1 MTSQLKQAIDIAQ
14 SLSLAEQLELLK
26 TLSAIIQ
33 RTHSLETQATTTTDR
48 PHPQCWGTN
57 EVKPVTPS
65 DVAQW
70 IRQAMQLEWQI
81 AAIGNTFEVRIAGGR
96 AEKIY

>member
-33 RTHSLETQATTTTDR
+33 RTHSLETQAATTEEDTDFSAASFR
-48 PHPQCWGTN
+48 QSW
-57 EVKPVTPS
+57 
-65 DVAQW
+65 Q
-70 IRQAMQLEWQI
+70 QAMTEETLPFSQLWEGI
-81 AAIGNTFEVRIAGGR
+81 DVE
-96 AEKIY
+96 

>member
-33 RTHSLETQATTTTDR
+33 RTHSLETQATTEENTDFSAASFR
-48 PHPQCWGTN
+48 QSW
-57 EVKPVTPS
+57 
-65 DVAQW
+65 Q
-70 IRQAMQLEWQI
+70 QAMTEETLPLSQLWEGI
-81 AAIGNTFEVRIAGGR
+81 DVE
-96 AEKIY
+96 